1 MKAAT
6 TRFLFSSSWFT
17 LDYVVYSGYG
27 HFYFPRPNEIRSY
40 ILQMLCLPAFCLVF
54 LFFFLDSERKLLCSI
69 SQERTYNGF
78 GLELYARQVSH
89 RFGKIG
95 FDFFLNFWARRIA
108 LGAILYEKPAGEFTP
123 SSLNRAMVM
132 FHFS

>member
-17 LDYVVYSGYG
+17 LDYAVYSGYG

-54 LFFFLDSERKLLCSI
+54 LFFWTVRGNYYVQQVKREPTMVL
-69 SQERTYNGF
+69 
-78 GLELYARQVSH
+78 GLNCMPAKFPTDL
-89 RFGKIG
+89 
-95 FDFFLNFWARRIA
+95 
-108 LGAILYEKPAGEFTP
+108 EK
-123 SSLNRAMVM
+123 
-132 FHFS
+132 